1 MNNNENKMGNDY
13 GIPRDIY
20 AHAKYLGALL
30 TDIFIV
36 LGTPLVTFVVE
47 TNMFPPNAIFHIIVF
62 PIISTCLAVYLI
74 LPANGGKKNYH
85 QIMLNL
91 RKHRFLW
98 ISFEK
103 GE

>member
-20 AHAKYLGALL
+20 AHAKYLGVLL
-30 TDIFIV
+30 VDILIV
-36 LGTPLVTFVVE
+36 LGTPLVTFVIG
-47 TNMFPPNAIFHIIVF
+47 TNIFPPNAITHIIVF
-62 PIISTCLAVYLI
+62 PIISTFLAVYLV
-74 LPANGGKKNYH
+74 LPANGGKKNFN

-91 RKHRFLW
+91 GRHRFLW

-103 GE
+103 GD